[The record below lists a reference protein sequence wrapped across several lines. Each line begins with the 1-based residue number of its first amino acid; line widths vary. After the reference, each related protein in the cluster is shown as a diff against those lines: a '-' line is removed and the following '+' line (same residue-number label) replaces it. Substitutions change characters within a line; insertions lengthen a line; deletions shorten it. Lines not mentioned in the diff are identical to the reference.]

1 MASHLLHPNVRRSP
15 YFPRT
20 EAAGATEY
28 MAYNHMYMPMA
39 YGRDPAEEYAALTER
54 VTLWD
59 VGAQRQCQLQ
69 GPDAARLADLLASRD
84 MSAMAV
90 GECRYGFICDQAGT
104 VLCDPVMLRPFEDT
118 FWLSHGNIDLLL
130 WAKGVAVGAGMDAEV
145 SEPDIPPLQVQGPKS
160 GDVMA
165 ELTGGSTDRLGHFR
179 CMPVT
184 VAGVD
189 SIVSRTGWSHELGY
203 EIYPLGSDRALE
215 LWDAVVEAGRPYDMM
230 ITGPNIARAV
240 ESGITDTN
248 LATGM
253 KVNALEA
260 NPRLVDLDG
269 GTSSAAMRC
278 SRCASGRGAAP
289 GRAARPRP
297 PAAPAGVGVGAQ
309 AERRAGRRHPLG
321 HVLPRLGRA
330 IAIGLV
336 RADLAEPGRGAGA
349 RPSRTAAIRSRSP
362 SCRSSRVPQKEVDH
376 VGHADRGAADRRRA
390 PARRR
395 GPARSRC

>member
-1 MASHLLHPNVRRSP
+1 MASHPLHPNVRRSP

-28 MAYNHMYMPMA
+28 MAYNHMYMPMG

-69 GPDAARLADLLASRD
+69 GPDAARLTDLLASRD
-84 MSAMAV
+84 MSALAV

-130 WAKGVAVGAGMDAEV
+130 WAKGVGVGAGMDAEV

-165 ELTGGSTDRLGHFR
+165 ALTGGSTDRLGHFR

-203 EIYPLGSDRALE
+203 EIYPLGSGRALE

-260 NPRLVDLDG
+260 NPGLVDLDG
-269 GTSSAAMRC
+269 ADFI
-278 SRCASGRGAAP
+278 GRDALLAVREQGATRRQVGLLGP
-289 GRAARPRP
+289 ERRLPRLESEW
-297 PAAPAGVGVGAQ
+297 ALKQNGEQVGAT
-309 AERRAGRRHPLG
+309 RW
-321 HVLPRLGRA
+321 VTFSPRLGRA

-336 RADLAEPGRGAGA
+336 RSDLAEPGVELLLDHPDGGDPVEVTELPFVA
-349 RPSRTAAIRSRSP
+349 RTA
-362 SCRSSRVPQKEVDH
+362 Q
-376 VGHADRGAADRRRA
+376 GG
-390 PARRR
+390 
-395 GPARSRC
+395 